1 MNKQIEL
8 LARQAGAA
16 VQPGGEL
23 LFFGNT
29 SIEKFAQLIVRE
41 CAEIAYNKQY
51 KHSSAHTRGDCAKAI
66 KQHFGVEERAVPIL
80 SDDDEALF
88 SGITSSKLFTIE
100 AVQKA
105 FGVEE

>member
-29 SIEKFAQLIVRE
+29 SIEKFAQLIVAHATECVRDVLRE
-41 CAEIAYNKQY
+41 EDSGLTYAAAGQVQN
-51 KHSSAHTRGDCAKAI
+51 RI
-66 KQHFGVEERAVPIL
+66 KEYFGVEE
-80 SDDDEALF
+80 
-88 SGITSSKLFTIE
+88 
-100 AVQKA
+100 
-105 FGVEE
+105 

>member
-41 CAEIAYNKQY
+41 CEKNLLASYDREYGLTE
-51 KHSSAHTRGDCAKAI
+51 SVTRMKEY
-66 KQHFGVEERAVPIL
+66 FGVEE
-80 SDDDEALF
+80 
-88 SGITSSKLFTIE
+88 
-100 AVQKA
+100 
-105 FGVEE
+105 